1 MICSRDRENNFL
13 TAENLELPGS
23 PISLNSRFYIERP
36 PTEALVYT
44 EISKPGSL
52 IRIRAPRKMGK
63 SSLMLRLLNQA
74 ATLGYCTATIDF
86 QQAETAIFESSDKF
100 LRWMCSNLARQLKLA
115 PSLDEYWDEG
125 MGSKVSCTIY
135 LEGYLLGQINAP
147 LVLALNEV
155 NRLFEYP
162 DIAQDF
168 FSLLRFWH
176 EQART
181 VEVWQQLRLVLVH
194 STEIYA
200 SLSINQSPFNV
211 GLTLKLQEFTD
222 EQAQDLSQRFQL
234 NLSKNQ
240 IQQLTKMVGG
250 HPYLVHMAF
259 YNLCCYKGTLEKLLQ
274 EAPTYT
280 GIYSDHLRNLW
291 LTVEKQSELA
301 AALQEVIET
310 EASIELEPLISYQL
324 ERLGLIKLE
333 GNNCIVSCDLYRLY
347 FRQLNLANKNKTV
360 LRIEELQ
367 QENQKLQS
375 LMYLDTVTQ
384 VANRLKF
391 DWEFISKFYKAQKL
405 QRMIAKNIQN

>member
-181 VEVWQQLRLVLVH
+181 
-194 STEIYA
+194 
-200 SLSINQSPFNV
+200 
-211 GLTLKLQEFTD
+211 
-222 EQAQDLSQRFQL
+222 
-234 NLSKNQ
+234 
-240 IQQLTKMVGG
+240 
-250 HPYLVHMAF
+250 
-259 YNLCCYKGTLEKLLQ
+259 
-274 EAPTYT
+274 
-280 GIYSDHLRNLW
+280 
-291 LTVEKQSELA
+291 
-301 AALQEVIET
+301 
-310 EASIELEPLISYQL
+310 
-324 ERLGLIKLE
+324 
-333 GNNCIVSCDLYRLY
+333 
-347 FRQLNLANKNKTV
+347 
-360 LRIEELQ
+360 
-367 QENQKLQS
+367 
-375 LMYLDTVTQ
+375 
-384 VANRLKF
+384 
-391 DWEFISKFYKAQKL
+391 
-405 QRMIAKNIQN
+405 